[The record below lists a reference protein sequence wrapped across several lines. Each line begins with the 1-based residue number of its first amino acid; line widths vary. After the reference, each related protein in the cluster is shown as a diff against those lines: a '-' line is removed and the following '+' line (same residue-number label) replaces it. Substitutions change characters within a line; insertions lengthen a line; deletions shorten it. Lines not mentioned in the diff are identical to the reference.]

1 MKFNLAKTLL
11 AALLMSS
18 AVYAETT
25 YGNSVVYEAGTQLI
39 QEALNV
45 SNTSYDGGA
54 ASTVRYKNDVTA
66 TDCQFKSPASS
77 SGTMYFDANATFENC
92 VFTTG
97 NGGGSINFLSQ
108 ATGKKLALK
117 GGNKFYSYKTQG
129 INILSGTN
137 TTATAEGN
145 NEFYGATN
153 VNKLKVISGTQ
164 KFENKMTASDQ
175 TMSFFNIGFAENADD
190 TAAIEVSAD
199 RGQVFFRDNCEISSL
214 DMANSTLRVWDT
226 LVVRNSVT
234 FGEGVTFDWG
244 KTDSEYKVVDGQFTK
259 VEIYTPATLV
269 LEIDSIY
276 ELMDRPSALMTL
288 AVDADTMLNVADSVD
303 MSDVEVQLLF
313 TENAVAELSAIK
325 GPVTLNLNKVTN
337 MENVEIALA
346 VEEGLGKSAEEVFG
360 TTSVTT
366 GAVGSAENLFTITVP
381 EPTTA
386 TLSLLALAGLCARR
400 RRK

>member
-1 MKFNLAKTLL
+1 MKFKLTKTLL
-11 AALLMSS
+11 AALLVSS
-18 AVYAETT
+18 AAYAETT
-25 YGNSVVYEAGTQLI
+25 VVYEAGTQLI
-39 QEALNV
+39 QETLNV

-54 ASTVRYKNDVTA
+54 ASTVRYKKDVTA

-77 SGTMYFDANATFENC
+77 SGTMYFDANATFTNC

-108 ATGKKLALK
+108 ASGKKLALK
-117 GGNKFYSYKTQG
+117 GGNKFYSYDTQG

-164 KFENKMTASDQ
+164 KFENKMTDSAQ
-175 TMSFFNIGFAENADD
+175 TMSFNNIGFAENADD

-244 KTDSEYKVVDGQFTK
+244 RTNSEYKFIDGQFTK
-259 VEIYTPATLV
+259 VETYTPATLV

-288 AVDADTMLNVADSVD
+288 AGDADSMLNVADGVD

-313 TENAVAELSAIK
+313 TENAVAELSAIE

-337 MENVEIALA
+337 LENVEIALA
-346 VEEGLGKSAEEVFG
+346 VEESLGKSAEEVFG

-366 GAVGSAENLFTITVP
+366 GAAGSAENQFTITVP

-386 TLSLLALAGLCARR
+386 TLSLLALCGLCARR